1 MHITHT
7 ISIKITVKKRK
18 MIHSSRIICSIFWLA
33 SFVEFEH
40 SWKNFWMENVW
51 TKNEINKRFGWDNAF
66 IIEKLIAQLW
76 QTLWTLRFWYCFR
89 ITCIK
94 SRYKSYLSFGN
105 NNSNTNTRVKVLR
118 LLKSKKIFEFK
129 RITEVILHPNLLL
142 TLYCRQQRN
151 ES

>member
-1 MHITHT
+1 
-7 ISIKITVKKRK
+7 
-18 MIHSSRIICSIFWLA
+18 MIHSSLA
-33 SFVEFEH
+33 SFVEFGH
-40 SWKNFWMENVW
+40 NWKNFWMENVW

-94 SRYKSYLSFGN
+94 NRYKSYLSFSK
-105 NNSNTNTRVKVLR
+105 NNSNTNSTGNPRGKVLH

-151 ES
+151 EL